1 MLRESHVPGMKPSRS
16 RASRSVTSFSLPPLP
31 ARPGHGIPAVLLGVL
46 LALLA
51 GPSLAQQRPAAPPP
65 ATGGKAATAEE
76 VNTYM
81 TMSAIN
87 LCALSQQKVPFRA
100 ALDGSVSMVAS
111 VITEKHGS
119 RIAGAASPL
128 NRDQI
133 INATVAESV
142 LRSER
147 FCGTRLPAD
156 WRKEYDKLLPEIRKA
171 VSSGGGRPAAGP
183 PATR

>member
-1 MLRESHVPGMKPSRS
+1 MKPSRS
-16 RASRSVTSFSLPPLP
+16 SAPRSISLRSLPQLP
-31 ARPGHGIPAVLLGVL
+31 ALLSARL
-46 LALLA
+46 AALLLIGA
-51 GPSLAQQRPAAPPP
+51 PLFATAPALAQQQPARPAAPPP
-65 ATGGKAATAEE
+65 ASGARPATPEE

-111 VITEKHGS
+111 VLTEKHGS
-119 RIAGAASPL
+119 RIAGAANAL
-128 NRDQI
+128 NRDQV

-147 FCGTRLPAD
+147 FCGTKLPPD

-171 VSSGGGRPAAGP
+171 VSSGGGGSAKP
-183 PATR
+183 PAQK

>member
-1 MLRESHVPGMKPSRS
+1 
-16 RASRSVTSFSLPPLP
+16 
-31 ARPGHGIPAVLLGVL
+31 
-46 LALLA
+46 
-51 GPSLAQQRPAAPPP
+51 
-65 ATGGKAATAEE
+65 
-76 VNTYM
+76 M

-111 VITEKHGS
+111 VLSEKHGS
-119 RIAGAASPL
+119 RIAGAATAL

-142 LRSER
+142 LRSDR
-147 FCGTRLPAD
+147 FCGTKLPPD

-171 VSSGGGRPAAGP
+171 VTSGGGASARP
-183 PATR
+183 PAKK

>member
-1 MLRESHVPGMKPSRS
+1 MLVGAFLS
-16 RASRSVTSFSLPPLP
+16 
-31 ARPGHGIPAVLLGVL
+31 
-46 LALLA
+46 LLA
-51 GPSLAQQRPAAPPP
+51 GPSLAQQSPAPPPP
-65 ATGGKAATAEE
+65 ATGAKAATAEE

-119 RIAGAASPL
+119 RIAGAASAL

-171 VSSGGGRPAAGP
+171 VSSGGGRPAARP
-183 PATR
+183 PATK

>member
-1 MLRESHVPGMKPSRS
+1 MKPFQSRS
-16 RASRSVTSFSLPPLP
+16 LRSAGPRSLPALCSRLASLLLIVSPLAAAAP
-31 ARPGHGIPAVLLGVL
+31 A
-46 LALLA
+46 
-51 GPSLAQQRPAAPPP
+51 LAQQQARPATPPP
-65 ATGGKAATAEE
+65 ATGAKAASAEE

-111 VITEKHGS
+111 VLTEKHGS
-119 RIAGAASPL
+119 RIAGSPNAL

-147 FCGTRLPAD
+147 FCGTKLPAD

-171 VSSGGGRPAAGP
+171 VSSGGGSPAARPAQK
-183 PATR
+183 

>member
-1 MLRESHVPGMKPSRS
+1 MKPSPSRS
-16 RASRSVTSFSLPPLP
+16 LRSASRRSLPALRCQLASLLLVATPLVAAAP
-31 ARPGHGIPAVLLGVL
+31 A
-46 LALLA
+46 
-51 GPSLAQQRPAAPPP
+51 LAQQARPATPPP
-65 ATGGKAATAEE
+65 ATAAKPATAEE

-111 VITEKHGS
+111 VLTEKHGS
-119 RIAGAASPL
+119 RIAGTPNAL

-142 LRSER
+142 LRSDR
-147 FCGTRLPAD
+147 FCGPKLPAD
-156 WRKEYDKLLPEIRKA
+156 WRKEYDTLLPEIRKA
-171 VSSGGGRPAAGP
+171 VSSGGGSAPRPAAK
-183 PATR
+183 